1 MNNLLLLPPL
11 CFVIVMFT
19 VWGISKLL
27 AMLAMA
33 PAATH
38 EAGKEDAYACGEVYE
53 GGHIEPDY
61 GAFFRFA
68 VFFTIID
75 VAGLMLATLAATTFS
90 PAISAM
96 AIVYTVAVS
105 AVLAILYSK

>member
-1 MNNLLLLPPL
+1 MNNILLLPPI
-11 CFVIVMFT
+11 CFIIVGLG
-19 VWGISKLL
+19 VWGVSKLISIFV
-27 AMLAMA
+27 MA

-38 EAGKEDAYACGEVYE
+38 ERGKEDAYACGEVYQ
-53 GGHIEPDY
+53 GGRIEPDY

-75 VAGLMLATLAATTFS
+75 VAGLMIATLAAANFS
-90 PAISAM
+90 AVVFVSALIYI
-96 AIVYTVAVS
+96 IVLF

>member
-11 CFVIVMFT
+11 CFIIVLFT
-19 VWGISKLL
+19 VWGISKLM

-33 PAATH
+33 PAPKH
-38 EAGKEDAYACGEVYE
+38 EAGKDEAYACGEIFE
-53 GGHIEPDY
+53 GKRIEPDY

-75 VAGLMLATLAATTFS
+75 VAGLMVATLAATSFNKEVAVI
-90 PAISAM
+90 AIL
-96 AIVYTVAVS
+96 YTVAVS

>member
-1 MNNLLLLPPL
+1 MNNLLLLPPI

-19 VWGISKLL
+19 VWGMAKLL
-27 AMLAMA
+27 SMLAMA

-53 GGHIEPDY
+53 NKRIEPDY
-61 GAFFRFA
+61 GAFFSFA

-75 VAGLMLATLAATTFS
+75 VAGLMIATLAAANFS
-90 PAISAM
+90 AAVF
-96 AIVYTVAVS
+96 AAALVYIIAVF

>member
-11 CFVIVMFT
+11 CFVILLLS
-19 VWGISKLL
+19 VWGIAKLL
-27 AMLAMA
+27 SMLAMA

-38 EAGKEDAYACGEVYE
+38 EAGKEDAYACGEVYQNKS
-53 GGHIEPDY
+53 IEPDY
-61 GAFFRFA
+61 SAFFRFA

-75 VAGLMLATLAATTFS
+75 VAGLMLATLAAANFNTVL
-90 PAISAM
+90 AA
-96 AIVYTVAVS
+96 AAAAYTITIS

>member
-1 MNNLLLLPPL
+1 ML
-11 CFVIVMFT
+11 FT

-27 AMLAMA
+27 AMLTLA
-33 PAATH
+33 PAPKH
-38 EAGKEDAYACGEVYE
+38 EQGKDEAYACGEVFE
-53 GGHIEPDY
+53 GKGIEPDY

-75 VAGLMLATLAATTFS
+75 VAGLMVATLASTNFNK
-90 PAISAM
+90 
-96 AIVYTVAVS
+96 TVAAIAIIYTITVS